1 MITYELTV
9 SVVYVVVLNFGGM
22 LYIAFINS
30 LTLYIRDSGFRA
42 EVCVHFSFCVLHI
55 TYIYCIVGLFLY
67 VG

>member
-22 LYIAFINS
+22 LYIALNS